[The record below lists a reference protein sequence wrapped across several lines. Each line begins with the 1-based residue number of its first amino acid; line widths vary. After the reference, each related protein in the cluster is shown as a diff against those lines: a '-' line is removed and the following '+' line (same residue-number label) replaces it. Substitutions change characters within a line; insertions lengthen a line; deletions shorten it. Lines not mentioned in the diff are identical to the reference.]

1 MAGNN
6 KANHPITVRGLIIPM
21 DWDDQGNVTGV
32 AISTSLEEEYRIELD
47 RRGEELLAFVREQV
61 KASGKIKLDAQG
73 AKVMMVDTYQ
83 ILE

>member
-6 KANHPITVRGLIIPM
+6 NADYPITVHGLIIPM

-32 AISTSLEEEYRIELD
+32 AISTSLEEEYRVELD
-47 RRGEELLAFVREQV
+47 RRGEELLAFVRERV
-61 KASGKIKLDAQG
+61 KASGKITLDPQG

>member
-6 KANHPITVRGLIIPM
+6 KANHPVTVRGLIIPM
-21 DWDDQGNVTGV
+21 DWDDQGNVIGV

-47 RRGEELLAFVREQV
+47 RRGEELLGFVRERV
-61 KASGKIKLDAQG
+61 KASGEVRLDAQG
-73 AKVMMVDTYQ
+73 GKVLMVDTYQ

>member
-47 RRGEELLAFVREQV
+47 HRGEELLGFVRERV
-61 KASGKIKLDAQG
+61 RASGKVRLDAQG
-73 AKVMMVDTYQ
+73 GKVLMVDTYQ

>member
-6 KANHPITVRGLIIPM
+6 TASHPITVRGLIIPM
-21 DWDDQGNVTGV
+21 DWDDRGNVTGV

>member
-6 KANHPITVRGLIIPM
+6 KANPPITVRGLIMPM
-21 DWDDQGNVTGV
+21 DWDERGNVTGV

-47 RRGEELLAFVREQV
+47 RRGEELLGFVRERV
-61 KASGKIKLDAQG
+61 RASGKVTVDAQG
-73 AKVMMVDTYQ
+73 RKVMMVDTYQ

>member
-6 KANHPITVRGLIIPM
+6 KANHPITVRGLIIPT
-21 DWDDQGNVTGV
+21 DWDDQGNVTGLT
-32 AISTSLEEEYRIELD
+32 ISTSLEEEYRIEPD
-47 RRGEELLAFVREQV
+47 RRGEELLAFVRERV

-73 AKVMMVDTYQ
+73 AKVMMVDSYQ